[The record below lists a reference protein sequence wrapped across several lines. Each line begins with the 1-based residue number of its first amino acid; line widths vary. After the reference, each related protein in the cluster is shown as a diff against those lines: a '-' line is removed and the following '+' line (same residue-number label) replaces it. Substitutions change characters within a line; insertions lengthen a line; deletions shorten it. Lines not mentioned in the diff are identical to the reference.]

1 MSPAPHPPRTARRY
15 VWIRVLVVLVTL
27 LVAGAHIDAVEDD
40 SAPTAA
46 AQACDADYD
55 VLAPAPRPPSLQGPR
70 AVAPLR
76 PGAHSGTEP
85 SSPDDLPPAPAHVR
99 RSPALHALR
108 TVVLRC

>member
-15 VWIRVLVVLVTL
+15 AWLRVLVVLVTL
-27 LVAGAHIDAVEDD
+27 LVAGAHIEAVEVD
-40 SAPTAA
+40 SATA

-55 VLAPAPRPPSLQGPR
+55 VLAPAPRPPGLQGPR

-76 PGAHSGTEP
+76 PGAQSGAAP
-85 SSPDDLPPAPAHVR
+85 SGPEDLPPAPLQVL
-99 RSPALHALR
+99 RSSALHALR